1 MAISNIF
8 GPPVIGD
15 DFYGRIDELSQAHQ
29 KLDSGH
35 SIVLSAPRRIGKSS
49 FAKRLVKEKSE
60 QGWKC
65 VYIDLEKTQSESQ
78 FLHTLI
84 AKFEQSGIWSKAA
97 KTAGSFLSGVLE
109 SIKSIGPVNVELSNL
124 IPSKDLYSS
133 FSDLIDHTQDT
144 LIVIDELTL
153 FLSVLEKTKGSAQD
167 VSFFLN
173 WFRSLRQIT
182 PSRVRWIFC
191 GSVGLHNFTG
201 TRNLTYTIN
210 DLAELKFDAMS
221 DQEAFGLVRALADS
235 EGVNMSDDIVRSFL
249 ETLNWHIPYFIQIL
263 FNEIKTNTISDE
275 PVTAEIIQSSFNS
288 LVHSELM
295 ATWSERLSEY
305 NGHELGARHLLNLIS
320 SAPQGISKE
329 QLTTSFMQTFGFDN
343 VVAADKELSDNLQ
356 MLERDG
362 YLIRKDGRRIFRSP
376 LLRDWWHYKFVE

>member
-210 DLAELKFDAMS
+210 DLAELKFEAMS

-343 VVAADKELSDNLQ
+343 VVAADKELSDTLQ

>member
-8 GPPVIGD
+8 GPPVIGE
-15 DFYGRIDELSQAHQ
+15 DFYGRINELSQAHQ

-97 KTAGSFLSGVLE
+97 KTAGGFLSGVLE

-263 FNEIKTNTISDE
+263 FNEIKTNTISSE
-275 PVTAEIIQSSFNS
+275 PVTAEIIQFSFNS

-343 VVAADKELSDNLQ
+343 VVAADKELSDTLQ

-362 YLIRKDGRRIFRSP
+362 YLIRKYGRRIFRSP

>member
-15 DFYGRIDELSQAHQ
+15 NFYGRADELSHAHQ

-49 FAKRLVKEKSE
+49 FAKRLVEDKSM

-84 AKFEQSGIWSKAA
+84 AEFEQSGIWSKTA
-97 KTAGSFLSGVLE
+97 KTAGNILSGVLE
-109 SIKSIGPVNVELSNL
+109 SVKSIGPVNVELSNL

-133 FSDLIDHTQDT
+133 LSELIDHNQDT

-153 FLSVLEKTKGSAQD
+153 FLGVLEKTKGSAQD

-201 TRNLTYTIN
+201 SRNLTYTIN
-210 DLAELKFDAMS
+210 DLAELNFDAMS
-221 DQEAFGLVRALADS
+221 NQEAFGLVRALADS
-235 EGVNMSDDIVRSFL
+235 EGVNMSDKMIHCFL

-263 FNEIKTNTISDE
+263 FNEIKTNTNHGE
-275 PVTAEIIQSSFNS
+275 PVTAETIQSAFHN

-295 ATWSERLSEY
+295 TTWSERLSEY

-320 SAPQGISKE
+320 SSPDGISRE
-329 QLTTSFMQTFGFDN
+329 QLTASFMQTFGFDN
-343 VVAADKELSDNLQ
+343 VAAADKELSDTLQ

-362 YLIRKDGRRIFRSP
+362 YLIRKDGRRVFRSP

>member
-15 DFYGRIDELSQAHQ
+15 DFYGRIDELSHAHQ
-29 KLDSGH
+29 KLNSGH
-35 SIVLSAPRRIGKSS
+35 SLVLSAPRRIGKSS

-65 VYIDLEKTQSESQ
+65 VYIDLEKTQFESQ
-78 FLHTLI
+78 FLQTLI
-84 AKFEQSGIWSKAA
+84 TKFEQSGVWSQIA
-97 KTAGSFLSGVLE
+97 KTGGSILSGVLE
-109 SIKSIGPVNVELSNL
+109 SIKSIGPVNVELANL

-133 FSDLIDHTQDT
+133 LSELIDHSQDT

-153 FLSVLEKTKGSAQD
+153 FLGVLEKTKGSAQD

-235 EGVNMSDDIVRSFL
+235 ESVNMSDEMIHFFL

-263 FNEIKTNTISDE
+263 FNEIKTSINPGE
-275 PVTAEIIQSSFNS
+275 AVTAEIIQSAFNN

-320 SAPQGISKE
+320 SAPEGIYRE
-329 QLTTSFMQTFGFDN
+329 QLTISFMETFGFDN
-343 VVAADKELSDNLQ
+343 VVAADKELSDTLH

-362 YLIRKDGRRIFRSP
+362 YLVRKDGRRVFRSP
-376 LLRDWWHYKFVE
+376 LLRDWWHYNFVE

>member
-35 SIVLSAPRRIGKSS
+35 SLVLSAPRRIGKSS
-49 FAKRLVKEKSE
+49 FAKRLVKEKRE

-65 VYIDLEKTQSESQ
+65 VEIDLEKTQSESQ

-84 AKFEQSGIWSKAA
+84 AEFEQSGIWSKAA
-97 KTAGSFLSGVLE
+97 KTAGSILSGVLD
-109 SIKSIGPVNVELSNL
+109 SIKSIGPVNVELGNL

-133 FSDLIDHTQDT
+133 LSGLIDHTQDT

-153 FLSVLEKTKGSAQD
+153 FLGVLEKTKGSEQD

-201 TRNLTYTIN
+201 TRNLSYTIN
-210 DLAELKFDAMS
+210 DLAELNFDAMS
-221 DQEAFGLVRALADS
+221 GNEAFGLVRALADS
-235 EGVNMSDDIVRSFL
+235 EGLNISDEMILDFL
-249 ETLNWHIPYFIQIL
+249 KTLNWNIPYFIQIL
-263 FNEIKTNTISDE
+263 FNEIKINTIGGES
-275 PVTAEIIQSSFNS
+275 VTAEIIQSSFTN
-288 LVHSELM
+288 LVHSDLM

-305 NGHELGARHLLNLIS
+305 NGHEPGARYLLNLIS
-320 SAPQGISKE
+320 SASEGISRE
-329 QLTTSFMQTFGFDN
+329 QLTTSFMHTFGFDN
-343 VVAADKELSDNLQ
+343 VVAADKELSDTLQ

-362 YLIRKDGRRIFRSP
+362 YLIRKDGRRVFRSP

>member
-15 DFYGRIDELSQAHQ
+15 DFYGRIEELSQAHQ
-29 KLDSGH
+29 RLDSGH
-35 SIVLSAPRRIGKSS
+35 SLVLSAPRRIGKSS
-49 FAKRLVKEKSE
+49 FAKRLVKDKSE

-84 AKFEQSGIWSKAA
+84 AEFEQSGIWSKAA
-97 KTAGSFLSGVLE
+97 KTAGSILSGVLD
-109 SIKSIGPVNVELSNL
+109 SIKSIGPVNVELGKL

-133 FSDLIDHTQDT
+133 VSGLINHTQDT

-153 FLSVLEKTKGSAQD
+153 FLGVLEKTKGSEQD

-182 PSRVRWIFC
+182 PSKVRWIFC
-191 GSVGLHNFTG
+191 GSVGLHNFTE
-201 TRNLTYTIN
+201 TRNLSYTIN
-210 DLAELKFDAMS
+210 DLAELNFDAMS
-221 DQEAFGLVRALADS
+221 GEEAFGLVRALANS
-235 EGVNMSDDIVRSFL
+235 EDVNMSDDMILYFL
-249 ETLNWHIPYFIQIL
+249 DTLNWNIPYFIQIL
-263 FNEIKTNTISDE
+263 FNEIKTNTITSK
-275 PVTAEIIQSSFNS
+275 PVTAEIIQYAFTN
-288 LVHSELM
+288 LVHSEHM

-305 NGHELGARHLLNLIS
+305 NGHELGARYLLNLIS
-320 SAPQGISKE
+320 SVPKGISRE
-329 QLTTSFMQTFGFDN
+329 QLTTSLMQTFDFAN
-343 VVAADKELSDNLQ
+343 VAAADKELSDTLH

-362 YLIRKDGRRIFRSP
+362 YLIRKEGRRAFRSP

>member
-1 MAISNIF
+1 M
-8 GPPVIGD
+8 
-15 DFYGRIDELSQAHQ
+15 
-29 KLDSGH
+29 
-35 SIVLSAPRRIGKSS
+35 
-49 FAKRLVKEKSE
+49 
-60 QGWKC
+60 
-65 VYIDLEKTQSESQ
+65 
-78 FLHTLI
+78 
-84 AKFEQSGIWSKAA
+84 
-97 KTAGSFLSGVLE
+97 
-109 SIKSIGPVNVELSNL
+109 
-124 IPSKDLYSS
+124 
-133 FSDLIDHTQDT
+133 
-144 LIVIDELTL
+144 
-153 FLSVLEKTKGSAQD
+153 
-167 VSFFLN
+167 N

-263 FNEIKTNTISDE
+263 FNEIKTNTISSE
-275 PVTAEIIQSSFNS
+275 PVTAEIIQFSFNS

-343 VVAADKELSDNLQ
+343 VVAADKELSDTLQ

-362 YLIRKDGRRIFRSP
+362 YLIRKYGRRIFRSP

>member
-263 FNEIKTNTISDE
+263 FNEIKTNTISSE
-275 PVTAEIIQSSFNS
+275 PVTAEIIQFSFNS

-343 VVAADKELSDNLQ
+343 VVAADKELSDTLQ

-376 LLRDWWHYKFVE
+376 LLRDWWHYKFVD

>member
-8 GPPVIGD
+8 GPPVIGE

-343 VVAADKELSDNLQ
+343 VVAADKELSDTLQ

>member
-343 VVAADKELSDNLQ
+343 VVAADKELSDTLQ

-362 YLIRKDGRRIFRSP
+362 YLIRKYGRRIFRSP

>member
-343 VVAADKELSDNLQ
+343 VVAADKELSDTLQ

>member
-210 DLAELKFDAMS
+210 DLAEFKFDAMS

-235 EGVNMSDDIVRSFL
+235 EGVNMSAPF
-249 ETLNWHIPYFIQIL
+249 
-263 FNEIKTNTISDE
+263 
-275 PVTAEIIQSSFNS
+275 S
-288 LVHSELM
+288 L
-295 ATWSERLSEY
+295 AIGR
-305 NGHELGARHLLNLIS
+305 
-320 SAPQGISKE
+320 AP
-329 QLTTSFMQTFGFDN
+329 LTTT
-343 VVAADKELSDNLQ
+343 
-356 MLERDG
+356 
-362 YLIRKDGRRIFRSP
+362 SP
-376 LLRDWWHYKFVE
+376 RV